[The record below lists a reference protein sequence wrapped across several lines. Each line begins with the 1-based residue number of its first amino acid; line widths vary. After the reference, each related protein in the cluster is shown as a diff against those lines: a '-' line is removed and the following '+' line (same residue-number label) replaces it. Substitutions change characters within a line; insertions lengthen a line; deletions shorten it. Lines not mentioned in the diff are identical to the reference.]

1 VQLFLYFLLT
11 NIYCM
16 LLRNKVRLPNLTVS
30 FCQLL
35 SVLNICCKNV
45 TSFADWTDLLH
56 NFTEQGQR
64 LYNTV

>member
-1 VQLFLYFLLT
+1 MQLFFLYFLLT

-35 SVLNICCKNV
+35 SVLNCLGY
-45 TSFADWTDLLH
+45 DLLP
-56 NFTEQGQR
+56 NLTEQGQR